1 MIKLLQRLS
10 SHVCRVI
17 CVTELRPVV
26 SSKCSG
32 FFNLLLGICFP
43 TDLCIQ
49 WLLFVAFY
57 CVSLPF
63 RFASELEEIFEM
75 IVMDELQKITVPQF
89 QRIRCCFNSSHSQVL
104 GRGQIQLCKFSANIP
119 SQLKKLIGTR
129 QIYQLR
135 LKEENLKDNS

>member
-1 MIKLLQRLS
+1 MILQ
-10 SHVCRVI
+10 
-17 CVTELRPVV
+17 E
-26 SSKCSG
+26 
-32 FFNLLLGICFP
+32 NLF
-43 TDLCIQ
+43 
-49 WLLFVAFY
+49 W
-57 CVSLPF
+57 
-63 RFASELEEIFEM
+63 FASELEEIFEM